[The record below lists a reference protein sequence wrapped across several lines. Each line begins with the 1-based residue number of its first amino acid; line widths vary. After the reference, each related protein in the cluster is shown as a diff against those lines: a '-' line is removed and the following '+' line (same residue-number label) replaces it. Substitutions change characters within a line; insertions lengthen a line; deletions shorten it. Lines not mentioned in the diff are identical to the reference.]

1 MADNYGSDD
10 DYGNEVDVD
19 DVESGYSDDTER

>member
-10 DYGNEVDVD
+10 DYGNVVD
-19 DVESGYSDDTER
+19 DDNFEEGNSDDSER